1 MGTRSEPRP
10 EDLLPLSPQTFHILV
25 ALAAG
30 DRHGYAIMRDVAERS
45 GGRLRL
51 SPGTLYGSVKR
62 MLEQGLIVELS
73 GRQRPDGP
81 DGDERRRHYR
91 LTAFGRKVARAEAGR
106 LAESLEQARA
116 FGLAPRRA

>member
-1 MGTRSEPRP
+1 MGTHSEPKP
-10 EDLLPLSPQTFHILV
+10 EGLLPLSPQTFHILV

-45 GGRLRL
+45 GGKLRL
-51 SPGTLYGSVKR
+51 SAGTLYGSVKR
-62 MLEQGLIVELS
+62 MLEQGLIVELRS
-73 GRQRPDGP
+73 DERPDGP

-91 LTAFGRKVARAEAGR
+91 LTPFGRKVAQAEAAR

-116 FGLAPRRA
+116 LGLAPRRA

>member
-1 MGTRSEPRP
+1 MGTHSEPKP
-10 EDLLPLSPQTFHILV
+10 EDLLPLSAQTFHILV

-45 GGRLRL
+45 GGKLRL
-51 SPGTLYGSVKR
+51 SAGTLYGSVKR
-62 MLEQGLIVELS
+62 MLEQGLIVELRS
-73 GRQRPDGP
+73 DERPDGP

-91 LTAFGRKVARAEAGR
+91 LTAFGRQVAKAEAVR
-106 LAESLEQARA
+106 LTESLEQARA